1 MGREQSDDQY
11 KDLRQHSIPDHQIN
25 TINLS
30 DAVMNHISASQ
41 SGIKVRSYNPV
52 KRFPI
57 YATILFIVLLTSAS
71 VYAASEL
78 IQIRDHA
85 GDVKIKSIVLESES
99 KIVPY
104 TLQNDPPLP
113 TYRDR
118 VLELVKPGQ
127 MLAYFVRND
136 RSSLAIQ
143 YLHNTNTNTSYN
155 DFKELLDRTSA
166 PVIKEPVSLPDGF
179 TFKYG
184 SVMPLTPNEH
194 DASLAEE
201 YARLLALFK
210 QRAAAEPDQDLFV
223 EEVNWTKANISELEY
238 TKNDMSIRIQA
249 MKDMIGME
257 VALSAEYTQ
266 ETVAINGIETIFASG
281 SIHGFQSYQAIWY
294 DEAQKTYYQVTA
306 SGNVDLTEEQ
316 FKLVVKGLI

>member
-1 MGREQSDDQY
+1 MGREQSDDPY
-11 KDLRQHSIPDHQIN
+11 KNLRQHSISDQQIN

-41 SGIKVRSYNPV
+41 SDAKARSYNLAKP
-52 KRFPI
+52 FPI
-57 YATILFIVLLTSAS
+57 YVTILFIVLLTSAS

-78 IQIRDHA
+78 IQIRDRA

-127 MLAYFVRND
+127 MLAYYVRND
-136 RSSLAIQ
+136 SSPLTIQ

-155 DFKELLDRTSA
+155 DFNVLLARTSA
-166 PVIKEPVSLPDGF
+166 PVIKEPVNLPDGF

-184 SVMPLTPNEH
+184 SVMPLIPNEH
-194 DASLAEE
+194 DASLSEE
-201 YARLLALFK
+201 HARLLALFK
-210 QRAAAEPDQDLFV
+210 QRAAAEPDQNLFI

-238 TKNDMSIRIQA
+238 TKNNMSIRIQA
-249 MKDMIGME
+249 MKNMIGME

-266 ETVAINGIETIFASG
+266 ETVDINGIETIFASG

-294 DEAQKTYYQVTA
+294 DEAQKTHYQVTA
-306 SGNVDLTEEQ
+306 SDNVDLTEEQ